1 MQTARSRRAERGF
14 LTDVSLPW
22 GQQVALMFQIVCALF
37 LDVPGVSP
45 NVVLPVEPW
54 GQDDHIG
61 AGCGCFSIERT
72 GAYVYELTIG
82 RSTSISQPTSGEAGG
97 PGELG
102 DPVAA
107 SMIASSGKVHSVRPL
122 RA

>member
-1 MQTARSRRAERGF
+1 MG
-14 LTDVSLPW
+14 P
-22 GQQVALMFQIVCALF
+22 VCALF
-37 LDVPGVSP
+37 LDVPAASVCLAKFQGVSP
-45 NVVLPVEPW
+45 NVVLPIEPW

-61 AGCGCFSIERT
+61 ADCGCCLTDRT

-82 RSTSISQPTSGEAGG
+82 RSTSISQPASGEAGG